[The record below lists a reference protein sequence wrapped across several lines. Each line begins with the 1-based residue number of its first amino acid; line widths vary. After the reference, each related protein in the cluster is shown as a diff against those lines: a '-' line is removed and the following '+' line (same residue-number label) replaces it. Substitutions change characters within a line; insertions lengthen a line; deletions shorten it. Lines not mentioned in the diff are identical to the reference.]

1 MGTALQ
7 NIFAMY
13 CIMVGAYFLKKRS
26 LYPVEVVN
34 NLVFNFFLPVTVF
47 HSLIGV
53 QHFQASAFTKLGFFA
68 FGVALFS
75 GLLSSLLVKPF
86 DLGMSFKRTFV
97 LASSYGNHVFLG
109 IPVAYALLGEGGGGI
124 GYLLCYRGLPLPLH
138 YRLLH
143 HDGQY
148 GPFRFNKKSV
158 SYLSD
163 SRISLPF
170 LRIQIPPLLSHTFS
184 LMNMATFP
192 LSMVVVGGGLSLKFF
207 LRSSNI
213 LHIFMG
219 SLIKLIISP
228 LLAYFAASAL
238 SLPFEQL
245 AVCVLLSASP
255 AAVLVTIFSVKYDG
269 DVPFGNSMVTLTTLA
284 SIGTFPLIFLLL
296 KG

>member
-26 LYPVEVVN
+26 PYPVEVVN

-53 QHFQASAFTKLGFFA
+53 QHFQASAFTKLVFFA
-68 FGVALFS
+68 FGVALLT

-86 DLGMSFKRTFV
+86 DLGMSFKRTFI

-109 IPVAYALLGEGGGGI
+109 IPVAYALLGERGVVLAIFYSIG
-124 GYLLCYRGLPLPLH
+124 GYLFLYIIGFYIMTGSIGLSGLIKNPL
-138 YRLLH
+138 
-143 HDGQY
+143 
-148 GPFRFNKKSV
+148 V
-158 SYLSD
+158 
-163 SRISLPF
+163 ISLMVGFLSLF

-207 LRSSNI
+207 LRSRNI

-219 SLIKLIISP
+219 SLMKLIIP
-228 LLAYFAASAL
+228 P
-238 SLPFEQL
+238 SLPISLRRLFL
-245 AVCVLLSASP
+245 CPSNNWP
-255 AAVLVTIFSVKYDG
+255 SVYC
-269 DVPFGNSMVTLTTLA
+269 
-284 SIGTFPLIFLLL
+284 FPLAQPLYL
-296 KG
+296 